1 MSASHSTSFCLW
13 HLAGTMFV
21 AWLLA
26 ADHCDG
32 EAFTLCWSD
41 ATECYEFDTGKIFGV
56 IQPYG
61 WYHGVAGLVHRE
73 NRVDVVRPRNA
84 LLNAEYYLRPDSGP
98 LMKPRELSS
107 AKKITHRLV
116 DGKVVLQFPPESDYA
131 FSMQLAYRPH
141 GDIIDMQMTILP
153 SKDVADFEIF
163 FASYV
168 TDALSQT
175 WVPLTGSDGS
185 VQWKKLDNRGVR
197 GRMFGIVRDRE
208 ELRRLDDGRWGK
220 TLSDP
225 AHCELEDR
233 FFHRPIFVAR
243 DPDNGVALVFL
254 CDPRQTTFLA
264 GQYHG
269 WGTAHDW
276 CYSADLVASQPLV
289 ASTRLIYRRFAN
301 LSAMFRKI
309 DREWPLFV
317 TDAIGDPEEE

>member
-1 MSASHSTSFCLW
+1 MSVSHSTLFRLW
-13 HLAGTMFV
+13 YLTGMMFV
-21 AWLLA
+21 AGSLA

-32 EAFTLCWSD
+32 ETFTFYWSD

-56 IQPYG
+56 IQPYS
-61 WYHGVAGLVHRE
+61 WYHGVAGLMHRQ

-84 LLNAEYYLRPDSGP
+84 LLNAEYYLRPGSGP

-107 AKKITHRLV
+107 GKKITHRLV
-116 DGKVVLQFPPESDYA
+116 DGKVILQFPAEPDYA
-131 FSMQLAYRPH
+131 FPMQLAYRPH
-141 GDIIDMQMTILP
+141 DDMIDMQMTILP

-168 TDALSQT
+168 AEALSQT

-185 VQWKKLDNRGVR
+185 VQWTKLDNRGVR

-208 ELRRLDDGRWGK
+208 ERRRLDDGRWGK

-233 FFHRPIFVAR
+233 FFHRPILVAR
-243 DPDNGVALVFL
+243 DPDSGVALVFL

-269 WGTAHDW
+269 WDTAHDW
-276 CYSADLVASQPLV
+276 CYSADLVPRRPLV
-289 ASTRLIYRRFAN
+289 TSTRLIYRPFAN
-301 LSAMFRKI
+301 LDAMFRKI
-309 DREWPLFV
+309 DREWASFV
-317 TDAIGDPEEE
+317 TERIGDAEE